1 MTGAPAPTLTA
12 AERVMVIW
20 IPDWPVHALRATA
33 HSATPTNTTPLEPG
47 DTPLALVAQH
57 RIVACCARAR
67 EAGVRAGMRE
77 RDAQALCPALELH
90 PHDPDRDA
98 RSFAPIVSGLEEVVT
113 GVEARRPGLAAL
125 RARGP
130 ARYYGGEEPAAQAIL
145 ARLRSLN
152 FTNARIGISDGLFA
166 AEQAARTLANYPGT
180 AEGAG
185 IADGGGIAAVSGVT
199 IIPAGEAK
207 GFLAPLPITRAASGP
222 LAATLQG
229 LGIHTLGAFA
239 ALPEEAVRQR
249 FGGEGL
255 AVHRRATAAGPQHGS
270 EVRPR
275 TPQRDFAVE
284 ADFEPPL
291 AASTTLT
298 EAATATVSRFFDALA
313 EAALICTGLR
323 LELTDD
329 LGLRHER
336 TWSHPSRFTR
346 EDVLD
351 RVRWQAE
358 SGALGGP
365 GSGEDRGGAGVA
377 KLRITP
383 THTDRAH
390 AAGLWGAEPD
400 EHVRHHLRG
409 IQVARGRDSIG
420 TAALRGGRIAAERQQ
435 FSPWGSAA
443 PAPARPA
450 GLPWPGAA
458 PAPSLVF
465 SPPLPAALVDANGD
479 SVRVDADDLLGS
491 DPAHLSVRLPDP
503 VAGAPSSRAPGTAAR
518 ARHTLPRA
526 AVIAS
531 WSAPWPLRERWWA
544 GAPPRVRL
552 QVVLDTGAAWLLV
565 QDTGRWFAEGKYD

>member
-1 MTGAPAPTLTA
+1 MTVALQAVSSAPHGSDANSR
-12 AERVMVIW
+12 AERVMVLW
-20 IPDWPVHALRATA
+20 VPDWPVHALRGTLRDAEAHTA
-33 HSATPTNTTPLEPG
+33 
-47 DTPLALVAQH
+47 PLALVANH
-57 RIVACCARAR
+57 RIVACCSRAR

-77 RDAQALCPALELH
+77 RDAQAVCPALELH

-98 RSFAPIVSGLEEVVT
+98 RSFAPVIGALEEVVA

-145 ARLRSLN
+145 GTLRALGFSD
-152 FTNARIGISDGLFA
+152 ARIGISDGLFA
-166 AEQAARTLANYPGT
+166 AEQAARATGTTGT
-180 AEGAG
+180 AGAT
-185 IADGGGIAAVSGVT
+185 SVT
-199 IIPAGEAK
+199 SVPVGTARA
-207 GFLAPLPITRAASGP
+207 FLAPLPITRAASGP

-239 ALPEEAVRQR
+239 ALPEDAVRQR

-255 AVHRRATAAGPQHGS
+255 TVHRRATAAGPQHGS

-284 ADFEPPL
+284 AEFEPPIDASATL
-291 AASTTLT
+291 A
-298 EAATATVSRFFDALA
+298 EAAESTVSRFFAALA
-313 EAALICTGLR
+313 ETTLICTGLR

-329 LGLRHER
+329 LGIRHER
-336 TWSHPSRFTR
+336 TWSHPTRFTR

-351 RVRWQAE
+351 RVQWQAE
-358 SGALGGP
+358 SGTLGGTGP
-365 GSGEDRGGAGVA
+365 SEERGGAGIA

-400 EHVRHHLRG
+400 ERVRHHLRG
-409 IQVARGRDSIG
+409 IQVSRGRDSIG
-420 TAALRGGRIAAERQQ
+420 TAALRGGRLSADRQQ
-435 FSPWGSAA
+435 FAPWGSAA
-443 PAPARPA
+443 PAATRPA

-465 SPPLPAALVDANGD
+465 SPPLPAALVDAAG
-479 SVRVDADDLLGS
+479 SPVRVDSEDLFEEA
-491 DPAHLSVRLPDP
+491 PARLSVRPPDAAAETP
-503 VAGAPSSRAPGTAAR
+503 LSPSA
-518 ARHTLPRA
+518 LPRA
-526 AVIAS
+526 AAVAS

-552 QVVLDTGAAWLLV
+552 QVVLETGDAWLLIH
-565 QDTGRWFAEGKYD
+565 DTGRWFAEGKYD